1 MTSEYF
7 TLEEARAKA
16 GKRIQTLRAFSGVPE
31 GTTGNVIESDR
42 SGDGYSLAIQWDLPT
57 EKPEVQQG
65 TLGGKEVTYVRTG
78 RRLVDWFSRDEYE
91 RYLRE
96 I

>member
-7 TLEEARAKA
+7 TPKEAQAKI
-16 GKRIQTLRAFSGVPE
+16 GRRIQTLRAFSGVPE

-42 SGDGYSLAIQWDLPT
+42 SGDGHSLAIRWYLPT
-57 EKPEVQQG
+57 EKREVQHG
-65 TLGGKEVTYVRTG
+65 ILGGEEVTYIRTG